1 MADRVSL
8 RFVEISTPLGEV
20 TIVASDA
27 GVVATLSE
35 QDRAAGGLEGWEAA
49 SGMRAR
55 RSPRE
60 LSPVRQEVDRYFAGR
75 LRIFATPV
83 DLRSVGEGFARR
95 ALEAVRTIPYGELWT
110 YGDVANA
117 AGSPRAGRAAGSALR
132 RCPVE
137 IIVPCHRVVPAGPT
151 LGGYGGHEERKRS
164 LLRLEGTI

>member
-8 RFVEISTPLGEV
+8 RYLEVPTPLGEL
-20 TIVASDA
+20 TIIASDE

-35 QDRAAGGLEGWEAA
+35 QERTSGGLERWEAA
-49 SGMRAR
+49 AGTSAR

-60 LSPVRQEVDRYFAGR
+60 LSPVRREVDRYFAGH
-75 LRIFATPV
+75 LRTFATPV

-110 YGDVANA
+110 YGDVADA

-137 IIVPCHRVVPAGPT
+137 IIVPCHRVVPAGRD

-164 LLRLEGTI
+164 LLRLEGAI